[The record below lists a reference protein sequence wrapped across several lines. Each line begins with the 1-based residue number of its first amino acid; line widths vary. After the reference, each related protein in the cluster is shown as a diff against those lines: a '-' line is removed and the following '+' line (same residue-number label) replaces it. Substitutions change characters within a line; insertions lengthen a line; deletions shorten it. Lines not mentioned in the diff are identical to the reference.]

1 MFTWD
6 ESFDEEAL
14 FNLSNLQALSSQD
27 SFSYGVGVI
36 FYCKT
41 SWWSL
46 INLGLL
52 IARFSFK
59 IFKEVWL
66 LLSKLITNGSSFGSG
81 IMKKWVNGKA
91 ISLGK

>member
-1 MFTWD
+1 VSSLASLLLDEMFTWD

-41 SWWSL
+41 S
-46 INLGLL
+46 
-52 IARFSFK
+52 
-59 IFKEVWL
+59 
-66 LLSKLITNGSSFGSG
+66 
-81 IMKKWVNGKA
+81 
-91 ISLGK
+91 